1 MNILIKFI
9 TSSRKEDT
17 SVNKLN
23 IKTKELFSTDNPLL
37 KDVFDNS
44 TYPWEILPQIKV
56 IVKKALETGLE
67 GYHLLEEG
75 ILVGDNVKIARTATI
90 EAPAIIGS
98 NTELRPGAYLRGNVI
113 VGEGCVIG
121 NSSELKNCILLNHV
135 QVPHYNYVGDSIL
148 GDYAHMGAGSILS
161 NLKSGGSNVVIHG
174 DRDYE
179 TGLRKIGAFLGEH
192 ADIGCGSVLNPG
204 TIIGKNTR
212 VYPLSMLRGCYPE
225 NSIVKSPVNITEL
238 IEK

>member
-1 MNILIKFI
+1 M
-9 TSSRKEDT
+9 
-17 SVNKLN
+17 NKLN
-23 IKTKELFSTDNPLL
+23 IKTKDLFHTEHPLL
-37 KDVFDNS
+37 KEAFEKS
-44 TYPWEILPQIKV
+44 TYPWEILPQIKG
-56 IVKKALETGLE
+56 IVAKAVKEGLE
-67 GYHLLEEG
+67 GYHELEEG
-75 ILVGDNVKIARTATI
+75 ILVGENVKIAKTATI

-98 NTELRPGAYLRGNVI
+98 GTELRPGAFLRGNVI
-113 VGEGCVIG
+113 IGEGCVIG

-161 NLKSGGSNVVIHG
+161 NLKSGGKNIVIHG
-174 DRDYE
+174 DKEYE

-204 TIIGKNTR
+204 TIIGKGTR

-225 NSIVKSPVNITEL
+225 KSIVKSPKVVADL
-238 IEK
+238 IED